1 MTNPEE
7 RIRELGLELPLP
19 SPSIGSYL
27 KVVRSGNVLHLSGH
41 GPVKDGVVQ
50 YKGKVG
56 HDLSLDEGAA
66 AAWLSCLNCLG
77 TIRGELGTLD
87 GVTRVVK
94 VLGFVNSAP
103 GFTDQA
109 KVLNGASDLLVA
121 VFGDRG
127 RHARSA
133 IGAAELPVNVA
144 VSIEMIVEFAPE
156 L

>member
-1 MTNPEE
+1 MNPEE
-7 RIRELGLELPLP
+7 RIRELGLEVPQP
-19 SPSIGSYL
+19 SPSIGTYL
-27 KVVRSGNVLHLSGH
+27 KSVRSGNLLHLSGH
-41 GPVKDGVVQ
+41 GPVKDGAVQ

-56 HDLSLDEGAA
+56 QDLSLDEGYAA
-66 AAWLSCLNCLG
+66 ARLACLNCLG

-87 GVTRVVK
+87 RVARVVK

-109 KVLNGASDLLVA
+109 KALNGASDLLVD
-121 VFGDRG
+121 VFGERG

-144 VSIEMIVEFAPE
+144 VSVEMIVEFVSEP
-156 L
+156 